1 MIRRPPR
8 STPLYSS
15 AASDVYKETVGTLL
29 STITIN
35 TRGKDVMLAV
45 LFIPL
50 MFPLLWACVSATT
63 GVLVGG
69 EEVMET
75 FTTSMALAGGYDVIM
90 ILVSWVLYDFVVSA

>member
-1 MIRRPPR
+1 
-8 STPLYSS
+8 
-15 AASDVYKETVGTLL
+15 
-29 STITIN
+29 
-35 TRGKDVMLAV
+35 MLAV

-50 MFPLLWACVSATT
+50 MFPLLWVCVSATT

-90 ILVSWVLYDFVVSA
+90 ILVSWVLYDFVVGSPSLEGFVRLRAGFSEATAGYRSPLARYAPA